1 MSLSSLP
8 AAQPDPRMTR
18 RCLPV
23 VTGLSARS
31 NDQHENNPIPMHL
44 AHAYKSFA
52 IPLQWLTLPGTVF
65 TPLQG
70 WLLRAQA
77 GRAATVV
84 SFWGNKGPLPSLD
97 MSLVDLRSCIWDI
110 SDVY

>member
-18 RCLPV
+18 RSLPV

-31 NDQHENNPIPMHL
+31 NDQHENKPLPMHL

-65 TPLQG
+65 TPPPRLAAQG
-70 WLLRAQA
+70 P
-77 GRAATVV
+77 GRQGSNCGVILGEQGTYA
-84 SFWGNKGPLPSLD
+84 KPRYEP
-97 MSLVDLRSCIWDI
+97 C
-110 SDVY
+110 